1 MHPEWQ
7 RIANEFIQAT
17 SYRLGDLEKG
27 WAARYDFSKRPPTYL
42 QYEEAFVRIPLGEP
56 DFPSSGDS
64 ADLWELLQNRRSK
77 RNFLPQ
83 PLSLNELNLLLWGT
97 QGITADMGDYQL
109 RTTPSAGALYPIE
122 TFLLINHVE
131 GLEKGLYHLDV
142 QNWCLEGLKK
152 QDVSEVAYQL
162 TEEQEMT
169 RRAAVNFVW
178 TAKVDRVRHK
188 YNERAYR
195 YIWWDSGHTAQNLHL
210 AANALGLGVSTVGHW
225 MDHDMNEFLG
235 IDGTEHL
242 SVLMASV
249 GKIAGGHWLEERR
262 PK

>member
-1 MHPEWQ
+1 MHPDWQ
-7 RIANEFIQAT
+7 KIANEFIQAT
-17 SYRLGDLEKG
+17 SYRVGELEKG
-27 WAARYDFSKRPPTYL
+27 WASRYDFSKRPRTYL
-42 QYEEAFVRIPLGEP
+42 HYEDIFARVPLGEP
-56 DFPSSGDS
+56 DFPAP

-77 RNFLPQ
+77 RNFLDQ
-83 PLSLNELNLLLWGT
+83 PLTLNELNLLLWGT

-122 TFLLINHVE
+122 TYLLINHVE
-131 GLEKGLYHLDV
+131 GLEKGLYHLNVRD
-142 QNWCLEGLKK
+142 WCLEGLK
-152 QDVSEVAYQL
+152 QEDTSEIAYRL

-178 TAKVDRVRHK
+178 TAMVDRTRHK
-188 YNERAYR
+188 YRERAYR
-195 YIWWDSGHTAQNLHL
+195 YIWWDAGHTARNLHL
-210 AANALGLGVSTVGHW
+210 AANALGLGITTIGHW
-225 MDHDMNEFLG
+225 MDHDMHEYLG

-249 GKIAGGHWLEERR
+249 GKLAGGHWLEERR